1 MRSPHGAVA
10 QSLTGRVRLRQELRR
25 ALRDAPVDR
34 FTVLLVQGK
43 IQLQDGTAGLRLSS
57 KSLYV
62 AASFICIV
70 YIVYI

>member
-1 MRSPHGAVA
+1 M
-10 QSLTGRVRLRQELRR
+10 
-25 ALRDAPVDR
+25 RDAPVDR

-70 YIVYI
+70 KYILHIYRSMHVYSSSIYQYLY